1 MPINPLTSNNF
12 MDSCAFDPKYKPEER
27 ASEEIFKL
35 SKEGKVLI
43 QIAHST
49 QKEIDHPNTPDWVKR
64 EALNLIYTIPVHLT
78 DGELRKLREIEAIL
92 AGNGKVE
99 NILQDAKH
107 VFEVQKYGSYFV
119 TTDSRILDRAATLRL
134 ACNVNILKPSKFLS
148 LVKQYLK
155 KQDNEQ
161 IVRSLTKPSMTP
173 KIQEETKIDS
183 VPYKGYLIQAAP
195 YQLADSGEWTI
206 NISIWHDTGSAVNIR
221 NFSAANT
228 FKTKEEAVQHC
239 INFGRQIIDGKSED
253 CTVTDL

>member
-1 MPINPLTSNNF
+1 
-12 MDSCAFDPKYKPEER
+12 MDSCAFDPKYEPEDR

-35 SKEGKVLI
+35 SKVGKVLI

-49 QKEIDHPNTPDWVKR
+49 QKEIDHPNTPAWVKR

-78 DGELRKLREIEAIL
+78 DSELKKLREIEAIL

-107 VFEVQKYGSYFV
+107 VFDAQKYGSYFV
-119 TTDSRILDRAATLRL
+119 TTDSRILDRAGTLRL
-134 ACNVNILKPSKFLS
+134 ACNVNILKPSEFLS
-148 LVKQYLK
+148 LVKHYLK

-161 IVRSLTKPSMTP
+161 IVRSLTKPSKTP
-173 KIQEETKIDS
+173 KIQEETKMDS
-183 VPYKGYLIQAAP
+183 APYKGYLVQAEP

-206 NISIWHDTGSAVNIR
+206 NISIRHDTGSAVNIR

-228 FKTKEEAVQHC
+228 FKTKKEAIQHC
-239 INFGRQIIDGKSED
+239 INFGRQIIDGKFED

>member
-1 MPINPLTSNNF
+1 
-12 MDSCAFDPKYKPEER
+12 MDSCAFDPKYKPEDR

-35 SKEGKVLI
+35 SKVGKVLI

-78 DGELRKLREIEAIL
+78 DSELRKLREIEAIL

-99 NILQDAKH
+99 NILHDAKH
-107 VFEVQKYGSYFV
+107 VFEAQKYGSYFV
-119 TTDSRILDRAATLRL
+119 TTDSRILDRAGTLCL

-155 KQDNEQ
+155 KQNNEQ
-161 IVRSLTKPSMTP
+161 IIRSWTKSSMTP

-183 VPYKGYLIQAAP
+183 VPYKCYLIQAAP

-228 FKTKEEAVQHC
+228 FNKKEEAIQHC
-239 INFGRQIIDGKSED
+239 IIFGRQIIDGKFED